1 MRELFTMWRDTRM
14 VVLTSVLAALHAAAV
29 IPFKPIQI
37 LPGVT
42 DLRPGMALP
51 IVFSLLF
58 GPPAAWGAAIGNTIS
73 DLFGTLGPG
82 TLFGFLGNLLYGY
95 VPWRVWTAWRRGP
108 ARLGTPVDWG
118 VFLLGLAGASG
129 ACALTIGW
137 GVHMLNLY
145 PFASTA
151 GIILMHNLT
160 VGLILSPPLLAALR
174 HRVAR
179 LNMLMEEP
187 EEGNRFAA
195 ARLSRKA
202 SSLFFVAA
210 CGAGLAAG
218 YASGASGA
226 SDAAITGAVTPF
238 VAAVLLAA
246 VLL

>member
-1 MRELFTMWRDTRM
+1 MWRDTRM

-51 IVFSLLF
+51 VVFSLLF
-58 GPPAAWGAAIGNTIS
+58 GPAAAWGAAIGNTIS

-108 ARLGTPVDWG
+108 ARLGTPLDWG
-118 VFLLGLAGASG
+118 VFLLGLVGAAG

-151 GIILMHNLT
+151 GIILLHNLA
-160 VGLILSPPLLAALR
+160 VGLVLSPPLLAALR
-174 HRVAR
+174 PRVAR
-179 LNMLMEEP
+179 LNLLMEEP
-187 EEGNRFAA
+187 DEPGRLTAGRLPRRAA
-195 ARLSRKA
+195 
-202 SSLFFVAA
+202 SLFFLAA
-210 CGAGLAAG
+210 CAAGLAAG
-218 YASGASGA
+218 YAAGASGA
-226 SDAAITGAVTPF
+226 SDAAITGAVSPF
-238 VAAVLLAA
+238 VGALLLAA
-246 VLL
+246 ALL